1 MNQPRVIRSFD
12 LSQVPSNPALSEC
25 LVDPELSEEVEKRSG
40 LCSPNA
46 DGVLFRQGDLPT
58 NIYFVRSGKVELTM
72 QAGLRIVMRVH
83 AGTGS
88 LIGLPAIIG
97 NKPYTMTAK
106 ATRDVDVR
114 QLSSD
119 DFVQL
124 LQDEPRLTL
133 NVLQILAGEIHSQ
146 RAAFSNLMTE
156 LSAPVGRLPSA
167 ISKQT
172 DGD

>member
-1 MNQPRVIRSFD
+1 MNQPRVMRSFD
-12 LSQVPSNPALSEC
+12 LSQVPSNRALSEC
-25 LVDPELSEEVEKRSG
+25 LVDPELSEKVEKRFG

-46 DGVLFRQGDLPT
+46 DGVLFRQGDSPT
-58 NIYFVRSGKVELTM
+58 SIYFVRSGKVELTM

-83 AGTGS
+83 AGAGS

-97 NKPYTMTAK
+97 KKPYTMTAK
-106 ATRDVDVR
+106 ASKGVDVR
-114 QLSSD
+114 QLSAD

-146 RAAFSNLMTE
+146 RAALSNLMTE
-156 LSAPVGRLPSA
+156 LRVPVGRLPE
-167 ISKQT
+167 
-172 DGD
+172 